1 VGPHFTLSF
10 ILGKGAKPDIETKG
24 LIMPI
29 HDWTRVEAGTF
40 HAFHTSWLTHLME
53 ALNSG
58 LLPPGYYA
66 LSEQVATR
74 MQTDVLTLRGP
85 STGQLLPPGFHVGL

>member
-1 VGPHFTLSF
+1 
-10 ILGKGAKPDIETKG
+10 
-24 LIMPI
+24 MPI